1 MNVQLPYKFREIFKP
16 YRYKGFHGG
25 RGSSKSHS
33 IASALVIKG
42 AEQPIRWL
50 CTREI
55 QKSIDASVKQLME
68 DKIRTHDLSHLYTS
82 TTKLIRGKNG
92 TIFYFSGMKNNP
104 EAIKSMEGLDGAWYE
119 EADKC
124 SVASLR
130 LLTPTVRK
138 KGSELWFSWNRRLPT
153 DPVDDFFLGGEPPP
167 NSLIEQVNWRDNPWF
182 PEELRQEMEWMK
194 RRNYELYLHI
204 WEGEPIQHTKAAVFQ
219 NWQIGEMELPRGAV
233 PRFGAD
239 WGYSI
244 DPTVLIKVYRWDNT
258 LYIAEEVSATKCEID
273 DIPAL
278 FCGDSKFRRW
288 RNPKNYSGIK
298 GADKY
303 TIVADSSRPETISR
317 LRKVYGLK
325 VRGAKKGNDSIYEGI
340 RFLQSHDIVVH
351 PSCKLTIFELSK
363 YRYKLDPYTGD
374 VLPELEDKNNHTID
388 SLRYALE
395 NDRKAERFA
404 YSGDLIATQSM
415 LIGLED

>member
-1 MNVQLPYKFREIFKP
+1 MNVQLPAKFSEIFKP
-16 YRYKGFHGG
+16 HRYKAFHGG
-25 RGSSKSHS
+25 RGSGKSHS
-33 IASALVIKG
+33 IASALVIRG
-42 AEQPIRWL
+42 AMQPTRWL

-68 DKIRTHDLSHLYTS
+68 DKIRAHDLSHLYES

-104 EAIKSMEGLDGAWYE
+104 EAIKSMEGLDGSWYE

-153 DPVDDFFLGGEPPP
+153 DPVDDFFLGGKPPP
-167 NSLIEQVNWRDNPWF
+167 DSLIEQVNWRDNPWF
-182 PEELRQEMEWMK
+182 PEELRLEMEWLK
-194 RRNYELYLHI
+194 ERNYELYLHI

-219 NWQIGEMELPRGAV
+219 NWQIGEMDLPRGAT

-244 DPTVLIKVYRWDNT
+244 DPTVLIKVYRWDKT

-278 FCGDSKFRRW
+278 FCGDSIHRRW